1 MAEAH
6 KFNKLVFYLEACESG
21 SMFLNL
27 PNNLNIYALSAANPT
42 ESSWGTFCP
51 PDDLVDGYSIGTCLG
66 DEFSVN
72 FLTHTD
78 KGLLDTTLFE

>member
-1 MAEAH
+1 MAAEKRFA
-6 KFNKLVFYLEACESG
+6 KLVFYLEACESG

-27 PNNLNIYALSAANPT
+27 PTNLNIYALSAANPT
-42 ESSWGTFCP
+42 ESSWGTYCP

-72 FLTHTD
+72 FMEDTD
-78 KGLLDTTLFE
+78 KGHSDTTL